1 VEKEIKNLTTIEDR
15 DTDHHLLHLRHY
27 QWMATM
33 RKRHCI
39 ISLAM
44 NLAIMRVMEEQIIRP
59 QEEHCDHS
67 QELVIIVE
75 ELLEF
80 VDCITTDAV
89 EITDVTFIK
98 NIGRE

>member
-1 VEKEIKNLTTIEDR
+1 
-15 DTDHHLLHLRHY
+15 
-27 QWMATM
+27 
-33 RKRHCI
+33 
-39 ISLAM
+39 
-44 NLAIMRVMEEQIIRP
+44 MRVMEEQVIHP

-89 EITDVTFIK
+89 EITDVTLIK